1 MEALHKPGEII
12 AKKYQISGILGNGG
26 TGTTYAAQDQNSSQ
40 RVAVKELSLLGMR
53 DWKVLELF
61 EREAQVLSSLNH
73 PAIPNYLNYFQV
85 DTAEN
90 RWFYIIQE
98 LAVGKSLASLME
110 QGWQPNEATVKKL
123 AIQVLKILHYL
134 HHLSPPIIHR
144 DIKPQNLICNQKGKV
159 FLVDFGA
166 VQNVYRNTLT
176 QGSTVV
182 GSYGYMAPEQFRGQA
197 YPTSDLYSL
206 GATLLFLLTH
216 RSPADLPQR
225 RLKIDFRSQ
234 VKISP
239 QFADWLEKM
248 LEPVAEDRFTS
259 AEEALA
265 ALRGKAVTVKK
276 KATKQLQFP
285 GSRITLSKSI
295 NQLVLDIPPM
305 GWQSQQ
311 QENLFRGA
319 VISFLLAVV
328 VIFSFSSLASSSLA
342 LRQLLSLAGAT
353 ILFCV
358 PVILW
363 MFIKNIFRLTGHIH
377 LEIDRQSF
385 QLQWTLLSQLK
396 WKLLRQSYWRKGRT
410 MDINWIELDT
420 RHKAN
425 GEPITACVV
434 VEGART
440 HRFGKWLTSAQKE
453 WLVQQVNSFLEEVRS
468 HSTTGER
475 KKGWGNEYADTGTRG
490 RGDAEN

>member
-1 MEALHKPGEII
+1 MQTLHKPGDII
-12 AKKYQISGILGNGG
+12 AQKYQILRILGSGG
-26 TGTTYAAQDQNSSQ
+26 TGTTYAAQEENSNQ
-40 RVAVKELSLLGMR
+40 QVALKELSLLGMK

-90 RWFYIIQE
+90 RCFYLVQE
-98 LAVGKSLASLME
+98 LAVGKSLASLVQ
-110 QGWQPNEATVKKL
+110 QGWQPDETTVQRL

-134 HHLSPPIIHR
+134 HTLSPPIIHR
-144 DIKPQNLICNQKGKV
+144 DIKPQNLICSKKGKV

-197 YPTSDLYSL
+197 YVTSDLYSL
-206 GATLLFLLTH
+206 GATLLFMLTH

-239 QFADWLEKM
+239 KFADWLENI
-248 LEPVAEDRFTS
+248 LEPAAEDRFTS
-259 AEEALA
+259 AKEALA
-265 ALRGKAVTVKK
+265 ALKGTPIALKSE
-276 KATKQLQFP
+276 ATKQLQFP
-285 GSRITLSKSI
+285 GSRITLTKSI
-295 NQLVLDIPPM
+295 NQLVLDIPPI
-305 GWQSQQ
+305 GWQSKQ
-311 QENLFRGA
+311 QELLFGGA
-319 VISFLLAVV
+319 VISFLLALVV
-328 VIFSFSSLASSSLA
+328 VFFFGSLISRSLFL
-342 LRQLLSLAGAT
+342 LRLVLFARVT

-377 LEIDRQSF
+377 LEIDRQNF

-396 WKLLRQSYWRKGRT
+396 WQLLRQSYWRKGRT
-410 MDINWIELDT
+410 TDINWIELDT
-420 RHKAN
+420 RYKAN
-425 GEPITACVV
+425 GEPVTACVI

-440 HRFGKWLTSAQKE
+440 HRFGKYLQSAPKE
-453 WLVQQVNSFLEEVRS
+453 WLVQQVNTFLGEVR
-468 HSTTGER
+468 
-475 KKGWGNEYADTGTRG
+475 
-490 RGDAEN
+490 

>member
-1 MEALHKPGEII
+1 MEALHKPGDII
-12 AKKYQISGILGNGG
+12 AQRYKISGILGSGG

-40 RVAVKELSLLGMR
+40 RVAVKELSLLGMK

-61 EREAQVLSSLNH
+61 KREAQVLSSLNH
-73 PAIPNYLNYFQV
+73 SAIPNYLNYFQV

-90 RWFYIIQE
+90 HWFYIIQE
-98 LAVGKSLASLME
+98 LAVGKSLASLVE
-110 QGWQPNEATVKKL
+110 QGWRPNEATVKKL

-144 DIKPQNLICNQKGKV
+144 DIKPQNLICNKQGKV

-248 LEPVAEDRFTS
+248 LEPVAEDRFPS
-259 AEEALA
+259 AQEALLQ
-265 ALRGKAVTVKK
+265 LRGKSITLKK
-276 KATKQLQFP
+276 EATKQLRFP
-285 GSRITLSKSI
+285 GSRITLSKNI
-295 NQLVLDIPPM
+295 DQLVLDIPPI

-319 VISFLLAVV
+319 VISFVLAVV
-328 VIFSFSSLASSSLA
+328 VILSFSSLASSSFA
-342 LRQLLSLAGAT
+342 LQQLLSLAGVT

-363 MFIKNIFRLTGHIH
+363 MFIKNIFRLTGHIY
-377 LEIDRQSF
+377 LEIDRQNF

-420 RHKAN
+420 QHQAN
-425 GEPITACVV
+425 GKAITACIV

-468 HSTTGER
+468 PSARRQEAGGSEA
-475 KKGWGNEYADTGTRG
+475 GG
-490 RGDAEN
+490 RREA